1 MNMKKLVTLFFLCL
15 LVSAHLTGQISH
27 GGRPLPMT
35 ILSTRSGSLFQ
46 EMPAFDIAEQL
57 RIDSLNESDLR
68 SSFHFAYKFM
78 TDFTPDNSGSWFTQA
93 DGTRV
98 WRLGIRSAGA
108 YSINVLFSEYEIP
121 EGAQL
126 FLYNPDQTHILGAF
140 NHLNNSELGILPVS
154 PVQGDELVIEYQ
166 EPANVPFHG
175 KLKVGEVNHDYRN
188 IRGYEPQEYSR
199 TYLGCIK
206 TLPACKKVRINIMR

>member
-121 EGAQL
+121 RA
-126 FLYNPDQTHILGAF
+126 H
-140 NHLNNSELGILPVS
+140 V
-154 PVQGDELVIEYQ
+154 
-166 EPANVPFHG
+166 
-175 KLKVGEVNHDYRN
+175 
-188 IRGYEPQEYSR
+188 
-199 TYLGCIK
+199 
-206 TLPACKKVRINIMR
+206 

>member
-98 WRLGIRSAGA
+98 WRLGIR
-108 YSINVLFSEYEIP
+108 
-121 EGAQL
+121 
-126 FLYNPDQTHILGAF
+126 
-140 NHLNNSELGILPVS
+140 
-154 PVQGDELVIEYQ
+154 
-166 EPANVPFHG
+166 
-175 KLKVGEVNHDYRN
+175 
-188 IRGYEPQEYSR
+188 
-199 TYLGCIK
+199 
-206 TLPACKKVRINIMR
+206 

>member
-1 MNMKKLVTLFFLCL
+1 MFVVQEELIKRKTYICMNMKKLVTLFFLCL

-78 TDFTPDNSGSWFTQA
+78 TDFTPDNSGSWFTQPTA
-93 DGTRV
+93 PAYGGWAFDRPV
-98 WRLGIRSAGA
+98 PIRSM
-108 YSINVLFSEYEIP
+108 YC
-121 EGAQL
+121 
-126 FLYNPDQTHILGAF
+126 FLNTKFRKEPSSSCTIRTRHI
-140 NHLNNSELGILPVS
+140 
-154 PVQGDELVIEYQ
+154 Y
-166 EPANVPFHG
+166 
-175 KLKVGEVNHDYRN
+175 
-188 IRGYEPQEYSR
+188 
-199 TYLGCIK
+199 
-206 TLPACKKVRINIMR
+206 